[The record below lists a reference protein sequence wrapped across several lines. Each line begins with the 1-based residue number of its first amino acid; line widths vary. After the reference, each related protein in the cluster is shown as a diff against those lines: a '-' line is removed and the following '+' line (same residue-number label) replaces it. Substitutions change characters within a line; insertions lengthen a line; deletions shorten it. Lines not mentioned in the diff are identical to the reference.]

1 MTEIYDVTIVG
12 GGPAG
17 IFAGFYCGLHQL
29 KAQLIEALPQLGGQP
44 ATLYPEKQIWDVAGL
59 AGVTGNQLTQHLIK
73 QLEVAPINYH
83 LNQEVTNVQA
93 LPDGTFAVTTDQTR
107 THTKAILLALGNGA
121 FAPRKLTLIGDEQFE
136 GQQLQYFVQPKAT
149 YQDQRVAIL
158 GGGDSAIDMALML
171 EPVAK
176 SVTLI
181 HRRDNFRAMEHAVN
195 QLKASTVEILT
206 PYLPQAI
213 HPGDGQEIELD
224 LKKMKSTATKQ
235 LTVDK
240 LLVNYGFTANNGAL
254 QQWNLPLA
262 GERGR
267 LKVNQQLQTNVK
279 GVYAIG
285 DCAIYDGRANLIA
298 TGFGE
303 AVNAVNAIA
312 KELYPEKSLAK
323 HRSSMNLQAN

>member
-1 MTEIYDVTIVG
+1 MEIYDVTIVG

-59 AGVTGNQLTQHLIK
+59 PGVTGSQLTQHLLD
-73 QLEVAPINYH
+73 QLQVAPIDYQV
-83 LNQEVTNVQA
+83 NQEVTNVERQA
-93 LPDGTFAVTTDQTR
+93 DGTFKVTTPQAT
-107 THTKAILLALGNGA
+107 TYSKAILIALGNGA
-121 FAPRKLTLIGDEQFE
+121 FAPRKLVLDGAEQF
-136 GQQLQYFVQPKAT
+136 GGNQLQYFVQPKAT
-149 YQDQRVAIL
+149 YAGQRVAIL

-181 HRRDNFRAMEHAVN
+181 HRRDNFRAMEHAVQ
-195 QLKASTVEILT
+195 QLKASSVEILT

-213 HPGDGQEIELD
+213 QAGADLELVLD
-224 LKKMKSTATKQ
+224 LKKMKSTDSRE
-235 LTVDK
+235 LVVNK

-254 QQWNLPLA
+254 KQWKLPLES
-262 GERGR
+262 ERGR
-267 LKVNQQLQTNVK
+267 IKVDQQCQTSVDQ
-279 GVYAIG
+279 VYAIG
-285 DCAIYDGRANLIA
+285 DCAIYEGRADLIA

-303 AVNAVNAIA
+303 AVNSVNSIA
-312 KELYPEKSLAK
+312 KTLYPEKSMAK
-323 HRSSMNLQAN
+323 HSSSMNIQ

>member
-59 AGVTGNQLTQHLIK
+59 PGVTGSQLTQHLLD
-73 QLEVAPINYH
+73 QLQVAPIDYQV
-83 LNQEVTNVQA
+83 NQEVTNVERQA
-93 LPDGTFAVTTDQTR
+93 DGTFKVMTPQATTYS
-107 THTKAILLALGNGA
+107 KAILIALGNGA
-121 FAPRKLTLIGDEQFE
+121 FAPRKLVLDGAEQFE
-136 GQQLQYFVQPKAT
+136 GNQLQYFVQPKAT
-149 YQDQRVAIL
+149 YEGQRVAIL

-181 HRRDNFRAMEHAVN
+181 HRRDNFRAMEHAVQ
-195 QLKASTVEILT
+195 QLKASSVEILT
-206 PYLPQAI
+206 PYLPQVIQA
-213 HPGDGQEIELD
+213 GADQELVLD
-224 LKKMKSTATKQ
+224 LKKMKSTDSRE
-235 LTVDK
+235 LVVNK

-254 QQWNLPLA
+254 KQWKLPLES
-262 GERGR
+262 ERGR
-267 LKVNQQLQTNVK
+267 IKVDQQCQTSVDQ
-279 GVYAIG
+279 VYAIG
-285 DCAIYDGRANLIA
+285 DCAIYEGRADLIA

-312 KELYPEKSLAK
+312 KTLYPEKSMAK
-323 HRSSMNLQAN
+323 HSSSMNIQS

>member
-59 AGVTGNQLTQHLIK
+59 PGVTGSQLTQHLLD
-73 QLEVAPINYH
+73 QPQVAPIDYQV
-83 LNQEVTNVQA
+83 NQEVTNVERQA
-93 LPDGTFAVTTDQTR
+93 DGTFKVTTPQAT
-107 THTKAILLALGNGA
+107 TYSKAILIALGNGA
-121 FAPRKLTLIGDEQFE
+121 FAPRKLVLDGAEQFE
-136 GQQLQYFVQPKAT
+136 GNQLQYFVQPKAT
-149 YQDQRVAIL
+149 YAGQRVAIL

-181 HRRDNFRAMEHAVN
+181 HRRDNFRAMEHAVQ
-195 QLKASTVEILT
+195 QLKASSVEILT

-213 HPGDGQEIELD
+213 QAGADLELVLD
-224 LKKMKSTATKQ
+224 LKKMKSTDSRE
-235 LTVDK
+235 LVVNK

-254 QQWNLPLA
+254 KQWKLPLES
-262 GERGR
+262 ERGR
-267 LKVNQQLQTNVK
+267 IKVDQQCQTSVDQ
-279 GVYAIG
+279 VYAIG
-285 DCAIYDGRANLIA
+285 DCAIYEGRADLIA

-303 AVNAVNAIA
+303 AVNAVNSIA
-312 KELYPEKSLAK
+312 KTLYPEKSMAK
-323 HRSSMNLQAN
+323 HSSSMNIQ

>member
-59 AGVTGNQLTQHLIK
+59 PGVTGSQLTQHLLD
-73 QLEVAPINYH
+73 QLQVAPIDYQV
-83 LNQEVTNVQA
+83 NQEVTNVERQA
-93 LPDGTFAVTTDQTR
+93 DGTFKVTTPQAT
-107 THTKAILLALGNGA
+107 TYSKAILIALGNGA
-121 FAPRKLTLIGDEQFE
+121 FAPRKLVLDGAEQF
-136 GQQLQYFVQPKAT
+136 GGNQLQYFVQPKAT
-149 YQDQRVAIL
+149 YAGQRVAIL

-181 HRRDNFRAMEHAVN
+181 HRRDNFRAMEHAVQ
-195 QLKASTVEILT
+195 QLKASSVEILT

-213 HPGDGQEIELD
+213 QAGADLELVLD
-224 LKKMKSTATKQ
+224 LKKMKSTDSRE
-235 LTVDK
+235 LVVNK

-254 QQWNLPLA
+254 KQWKLPLES
-262 GERGR
+262 ERGR
-267 LKVNQQLQTNVK
+267 IKVDQQCQTSVDQ
-279 GVYAIG
+279 VYAIG
-285 DCAIYDGRANLIA
+285 DCAIYEGRADLIA

-303 AVNAVNAIA
+303 AVNSVNSIA
-312 KELYPEKSLAK
+312 KTLYPEKSMAK
-323 HRSSMNLQAN
+323 HSSSMNIQ

>member
-59 AGVTGNQLTQHLIK
+59 PGVTGSQLTQHLLD
-73 QLEVAPINYH
+73 QLQVAPIDYQV
-83 LNQEVTNVQA
+83 NQEVTNVERQA
-93 LPDGTFAVTTDQTR
+93 DGTFKVTTPQAT
-107 THTKAILLALGNGA
+107 TYSKAILIALGNGA
-121 FAPRKLTLIGDEQFE
+121 FAPRKLLLDGAEQF
-136 GQQLQYFVQPKAT
+136 GGNQLQYFVQPKAT
-149 YQDQRVAIL
+149 YAGQRVAIL

-181 HRRDNFRAMEHAVN
+181 HRRDNFRAMEHAVQ
-195 QLKASTVEILT
+195 QLKASSVEILT

-213 HPGDGQEIELD
+213 QAGADLELVLD
-224 LKKMKSTATKQ
+224 LKKMKSTDSRE
-235 LTVDK
+235 LVVNK

-254 QQWNLPLA
+254 KQWKLPLES
-262 GERGR
+262 ERGR
-267 LKVNQQLQTNVK
+267 IKVDQQCQTSVDQ
-279 GVYAIG
+279 VYAIG
-285 DCAIYDGRANLIA
+285 DCAIYEGRADLIA

-303 AVNAVNAIA
+303 AVNSVNSIA
-312 KELYPEKSLAK
+312 KTLYPEKSMAK
-323 HRSSMNLQAN
+323 HSSSMNIQ

>member
-59 AGVTGNQLTQHLIK
+59 PGVTGSQLTQHLLD
-73 QLEVAPINYH
+73 QLQVAPIDYQV
-83 LNQEVTNVQA
+83 NQEVTNVERQA
-93 LPDGTFAVTTDQTR
+93 DGTFKVTTPQAT
-107 THTKAILLALGNGA
+107 TYSKAILIALGNGS
-121 FAPRKLTLIGDEQFE
+121 FAPRKLVLDGAEQFV
-136 GQQLQYFVQPKAT
+136 GNQLQYFVQPKAT
-149 YQDQRVAIL
+149 YAGQRVAIL

-181 HRRDNFRAMEHAVN
+181 HRRDNFRAMEHAVQ
-195 QLKASTVEILT
+195 QLKASSVEILT

-213 HPGDGQEIELD
+213 QAGADLELVLD
-224 LKKMKSTATKQ
+224 LKKMKSTDSRE
-235 LTVDK
+235 LVVNK

-254 QQWNLPLA
+254 KQWKLPLES
-262 GERGR
+262 ERGR
-267 LKVNQQLQTNVK
+267 IKVDQQCQTSVDQ
-279 GVYAIG
+279 VYAIG
-285 DCAIYDGRANLIA
+285 DCAIYEGRADLIA

-303 AVNAVNAIA
+303 AVNSVNSIA
-312 KELYPEKSLAK
+312 KTLYPEKSMAK
-323 HRSSMNLQAN
+323 HSSSMNIQ

>member
-59 AGVTGNQLTQHLIK
+59 PGVTGSQLTQHLLD
-73 QLEVAPINYH
+73 QLQVAQIDYQV
-83 LNQEVTNVQA
+83 NQEVTNVERQA
-93 LPDGTFAVTTDQTR
+93 DGTFKVTTPQAT
-107 THTKAILLALGNGA
+107 TYSKAILIALGNGA
-121 FAPRKLTLIGDEQFE
+121 FAPRKLVLDGAEQF
-136 GQQLQYFVQPKAT
+136 GGNQLQYFVQPKAT
-149 YQDQRVAIL
+149 YAGQRVAIL

-181 HRRDNFRAMEHAVN
+181 HRRDNFRAMEHAVQ
-195 QLKASTVEILT
+195 QLKASSVEILT

-213 HPGDGQEIELD
+213 QAGADLELVLD
-224 LKKMKSTATKQ
+224 LKKMKSTDSRE
-235 LTVDK
+235 LVVNK

-254 QQWNLPLA
+254 KQWKLPLES
-262 GERGR
+262 ERGR
-267 LKVNQQLQTNVK
+267 IKVDQQCQTSVDQ
-279 GVYAIG
+279 VYAIG
-285 DCAIYDGRANLIA
+285 DCAIYEGRADLIA

-303 AVNAVNAIA
+303 AVNAVNSIA
-312 KELYPEKSLAK
+312 KTLYPEKSMAK
-323 HRSSMNLQAN
+323 HSSSMNIQ